1 MAETGTQTS
10 DSRERAPDTAPAGS
24 ATAVREVEPSEPSD
38 AGARKR
44 PSRLWWAVV
53 AVGLVEVLGQLVIE
67 ARVAPRDE
75 WHDALASV
83 REQWHEQDAVV
94 VAPRWADPLLR
105 EAAGDL
111 VDREMAGHS
120 DLAAYDRLWVVSIRG
135 HRSDEAPEGPPE
147 LAEDFGRVRVE
158 RWDLP
163 TPSVLYDFVAHVGE
177 AHVTR
182 RANGEELPC
191 RTLTSMGSTQGGLSN
206 GPIEGAPRHLC
217 DPSQPWLW
225 VGATT
230 TMDLELR
237 GRHCVSQHA
246 QGSDPITTSYD
257 DVPLGSSIVIHGG
270 IWWERERWRNGG
282 DVEVVVRLD
291 GDEELGRMVHH
302 DGDGWKRMEASVP
315 EARVGTRGRVS
326 IEVMAAD
333 PMFRAFC
340 WAGSSRG
347 AS

>member
-1 MAETGTQTS
+1 MAETGTQSS
-10 DSRERAPDTAPAGS
+10 DSPEPARVPDAARTDGAREIETAG
-24 ATAVREVEPSEPSD
+24 EPGE
-38 AGARKR
+38 GARKR

-53 AVGLVEVLGQLVIE
+53 AIGLVEVLGQLVIE

-75 WHDALASV
+75 WTQALASV
-83 REQWHEQDAVV
+83 REQWHEHDAVI

-135 HRSDEAPEGPPE
+135 HRSDEAPEGAPE
-147 LAEDFGRVRVE
+147 LTEDFGRVRVE

-177 AHVTR
+177 AQVTR
-182 RANGEELPC
+182 RANGEDLPC

-230 TMDLELR
+230 TMDLDLR

-257 DVPLGSSIVIHGG
+257 DVPLGRSIVLYGG

-291 GDEELGRMVHH
+291 GEEIGRVTHH

-326 IEVMAAD
+326 IDVMAAD

>member
-1 MAETGTQTS
+1 MAETAPQTS
-10 DSRERAPDTAPAGS
+10 DREAAPRDAATPTRAEADRA
-24 ATAVREVEPSEPSD
+24 VEP
-38 AGARKR
+38 ARKA
-44 PSRLWWAVV
+44 PSRLWWAVL
-53 AVGLVEVLGQLVIE
+53 AIGLVEILGQVVIE
-67 ARVAPRDE
+67 ARVAPRTE
-75 WHDALASV
+75 WQEALAGV
-83 REQWHEQDAVV
+83 REEWREGDAIV
-94 VAPRWADPLLR
+94 VAPLWADPLLR

-111 VDREMAGHS
+111 VDRAMAGHS

-135 HRSDEAPEGPPE
+135 HRSDEAPEGAPE
-147 LAEDFGRVRVE
+147 LTRDVGRVRVE

-182 RANGEELPC
+182 RANGQDLAC
-191 RTLTSMGSTQGGLSN
+191 RTVSSMGSTQGGLSN

-257 DVPLGSSIVIHGG
+257 DVPLGRAIVLFGG
-270 IWWERERWRNGG
+270 VWWERERWRNGG

-291 GDEELGRMVHH
+291 GEEIGRMTHH
-302 DGDGWKRMEASVP
+302 DGDGWKRMEAAVP

-326 IEVMAAD
+326 VDVMAAD

-340 WAGSSRG
+340 WAGSSRS